1 MNLGRRGKRSGST
14 DKIAGAAW
22 SVELEAEHP
31 VRVQSYGVPGAGAHT
46 LPHKESATEEPL
58 VCGRQ
63 KVRGLELNI

>member
-1 MNLGRRGKRSGST
+1 MKLGGRGNRPGST
-14 DKIAGAAW
+14 DKIAGASW

-46 LPHKESATEEPL
+46 LLLEETATEGPL